1 MNPSKLRVNWF
12 LCAWHP
18 ADNTVEIRSQLDA
31 PSASWFRFF
40 FFPPSSILKSKCY
53 MKALNTRLSRFKSY
67 THFPRYYHV
76 SWRFSFASLSL
87 RHSCF
92 HYRSF
97 HSFFSFPV
105 LFFYTVLERTL
116 RKHTKKTYRLI
127 PLSRLARNHS
137 HRFYSHIFF
146 FFSFFLVNNHKTV
159 VRQEIIVAIFGE
171 TWQT

>member
-67 THFPRYYHV
+67 THFPRYYLV
-76 SWRFSFASLSL
+76 TLFVCFALVTPFLLSLSL
-87 RHSCF
+87 LPFFLFLSCSFLLHSPRT
-92 HYRSF
+92 YVAQTYQENVSTNSAKSISAQSLTSF
-97 HSFFSFPV
+97 LFSHF
-105 LFFYTVLERTL
+105 
-116 RKHTKKTYRLI
+116 
-127 PLSRLARNHS
+127 LS
-137 HRFYSHIFF
+137 